1 MKINRNPIILA
12 LGAVLLWSTVGSAFS
27 LSLRHLNPAQ
37 LLLLANLTAVLFL
50 GITILIRN
58 KSTFLTSLSA
68 KSLSYSAIMG
78 FLNPFA
84 YYLVLLKA
92 YSMLPAQE
100 AVALNYIWPVV
111 LVLLSIPILKQ
122 KITALS
128 IVSMLISFAGTVVI
142 ATNGRPWSME
152 FANPTGTFL
161 ALSSS
166 IFWALYWLMNM
177 KDKRESLN
185 KLFLNFSFGLIY
197 IVVFAAFTGNLI
209 IPSAAGALGAVYIGL
224 FEMGVTFVIW
234 LTALKYAQNTAKVSN
249 LVFLSPFLSLLF
261 ISMIVG
267 EKILASTIV
276 GLSLIIGGIILQQYK
291 QKQADL

>member
-58 KSTFLTSLSA
+58 KSSFLASLSA

-92 YSMLPAQE
+92 YSILPAQE

-122 KITALS
+122 KITLLS
-128 IVSMLISFAGTVVI
+128 IISMLISFAGTVVI
-142 ATNGRPWSME
+142 ATNGRPWTME
-152 FANPTGTFL
+152 FENPSGTFL
-161 ALSSS
+161 ALVSS
-166 IFWALYWLMNM
+166 IFWSLYWLMNM

-249 LVFLSPFLSLLF
+249 LVFLSPFLSLMF
-261 ISMIVG
+261 ISIFVG
-267 EKILASTIV
+267 EKILASTIF
-276 GLSLIIGGIILQQYK
+276 GLCLIIGGIILQQTK
-291 QKQADL
+291 QKQSGL

>member
-1 MKINRNPIILA
+1 
-12 LGAVLLWSTVGSAFS
+12 
-27 LSLRHLNPAQ
+27 
-37 LLLLANLTAVLFL
+37 
-50 GITILIRN
+50 
-58 KSTFLTSLSA
+58 
-68 KSLSYSAIMG
+68 
-78 FLNPFA
+78 
-84 YYLVLLKA
+84 
-92 YSMLPAQE
+92 LPAQE

-111 LVLLSIPILKQ
+111 LVLLSIPVLKQ